1 MDTEGGATVSS
12 DPGTIFARAKWAK
25 ILRVENRELKAEIEK
40 LQAEC
45 RAYRQLLDRYQEDE
59 TNRRALEQAKKR
71 AAAEGMM
78 EPLPESKGKR

>member
-1 MDTEGGATVSS
+1 MSS
-12 DPGTIFARAKWAK
+12 DPGTIFARAKMAE

-59 TNRRALEQAKKR
+59 TNRRMLEHAKKR

-78 EPLPESKGKR
+78 GPLPEREGK